1 MKTRVLI
8 FGMGSSVP
16 EDVEKGKC
24 GQNKS
29 FLVLSIFNRKNPQ
42 RYTSDR

>member
-8 FGMGSSVP
+8 FGMGSPVP
-16 EDVEKGKC
+16 ED
-24 GQNKS
+24 
-29 FLVLSIFNRKNPQ
+29 LVLSIFNRKNPQ